1 MGKITALIITGLLFA
16 YTSYSQEDI
25 FTGMENTVGYIKD
38 ERGNKYIVIETPE
51 GAKLIR
57 TEKDPEE
64 VLESSL
70 GISKDD
76 LNITGE

>member
-1 MGKITALIITGLLFA
+1 MKRFAVFLITGLL
-16 YTSYSQEDI
+16 YTQIAYSQDDI

-51 GAKLIR
+51 GAKLIK
-57 TEKDPEE
+57 TEKDPEK
-64 VLESSL
+64 VLQNSL